1 MSASMTLILL
11 MAVMYASGV
20 YVLLERSLTRVLI
33 GFLLV
38 GNATNILLFLMS
50 GRPGLGPIMNE
61 GVDAADISDP
71 LPQALIL
78 TAIVINLGIT
88 AFMLALIYRSWWLA
102 QLGAKGD
109 LIDDE
114 EHDLEV
120 ALASAADL
128 RSAEADD
135 TAIQAI
141 LDASDEHLDAAGDV
155 DDTAHDADEDAAE
168 LLAEL
173 TALDAQND
181 APAVVPDD
189 ALGESS
195 VEPEPQPGSATEPGS
210 SEPGDPEPRN
220 PEPRTDP
227 SDDQPKRE
235 GNS

>member
-1 MSASMTLILL
+1 MNASMTLILL

-50 GRPGLGPIMNE
+50 GRPGLGPIMND

-114 EHDLEV
+114 EQDLED

-141 LDASDEHLDAAGDV
+141 LDASDEHLGEAGDV

-173 TALDAQND
+173 TALDAPTD
-181 APAVVPDD
+181 TGSITVRHDGASSTSDD
-189 ALGESS
+189 S
-195 VEPEPQPGSATEPGS
+195 
-210 SEPGDPEPRN
+210 
-220 PEPRTDP
+220 P
-227 SDDQPKRE
+227 SDGLPSDRNRSDGDGDNSSSKRE

>member
-11 MAVMYASGV
+11 MAVMYAAGV

-50 GRPGLGPIMNE
+50 GRPGLAPIMEE
-61 GVDAADISDP
+61 GVDAAEISDP

-114 EHDLEV
+114 EQDRQD

-128 RSAEADD
+128 RRAEADD
-135 TAIQAI
+135 AAIQAI
-141 LDASDEHLDAAGDV
+141 LDASDEHLGASGDM
-155 DDTAHDADEDAAE
+155 DDTADDAEADAAE
-168 LLAEL
+168 LA
-173 TALDAQND
+173 ALDAAD
-181 APAVVPDD
+181 DEDEDEAV
-189 ALGESS
+189 A
-195 VEPEPQPGSATEPGS
+195 ATAAADGP
-210 SEPGDPEPRN
+210 PGDQD
-220 PEPRTDP
+220 TDTGRG
-227 SDDQPKRE
+227 DR
-235 GNS
+235 